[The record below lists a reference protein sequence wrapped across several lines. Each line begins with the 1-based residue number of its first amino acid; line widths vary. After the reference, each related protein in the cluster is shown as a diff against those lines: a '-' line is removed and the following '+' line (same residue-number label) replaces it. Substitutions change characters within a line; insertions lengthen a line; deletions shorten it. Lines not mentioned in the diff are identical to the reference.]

1 MSAAQYSTAAACD
14 QIDHL
19 ATLDDIRIVKARID
33 EREQQLR
40 TENKSVEKALQNRPE
55 KKPEETKSAL
65 EVIEERPEKQQSAL
79 QEQALAA
86 DLFRVESETAAVTV
100 SELSGAC
107 HKVKNR
113 RLR

>member
-1 MSAAQYSTAAACD
+1 MSASQYSTAAACD

-19 ATLDDIRIVKARID
+19 ATLDDIRIVQARID

-40 TENKSVEKALQNRPE
+40 TENKSVEKVLQKRPE

-65 EVIEERPEKQQSAL
+65 EVLEERPEKQQSAL

-86 DLFRVESETAAVTV
+86 DLIRVESETAAVTV

-107 HKVKNR
+107 HKVKNCT
-113 RLR
+113 LC

>member
-1 MSAAQYSTAAACD
+1 MSASQYSTAAACD

-19 ATLDDIRIVKARID
+19 ATLDDITIVQARID

-40 TENKSVEKALQNRPE
+40 TENKSVENVLQ
-55 KKPEETKSAL
+55 KKPVKKPQETKSAL

-86 DLFRVESETAAVTV
+86 DLIRVESETAAVTV
-100 SELSGAC
+100 SKLNGTC
-107 HKVKNR
+107 HEVKNC